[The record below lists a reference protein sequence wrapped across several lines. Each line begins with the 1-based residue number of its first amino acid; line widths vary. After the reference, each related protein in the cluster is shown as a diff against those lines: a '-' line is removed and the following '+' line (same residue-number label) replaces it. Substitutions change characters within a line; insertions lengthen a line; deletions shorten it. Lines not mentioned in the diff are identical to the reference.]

1 MKIKT
6 IKSGSA
12 IVGAVAAA
20 GAAATALLC
29 GTEWWVAAVLAAVL
43 LAAGYSATQVIVQ
56 QFVIHKLR
64 PIYQLVFSKDMLPKE
79 PGGNYESATDM
90 VDKIENELTDW
101 AETNRKVIAR
111 LKENEK
117 YRKDY
122 IGNVSHEIKTPIFNI
137 QGYISTLL
145 AGGLD
150 DDSINRDYLER
161 AEKSIDRLIN
171 IVTDLDEISKLEAGV
186 LQLHIERFDA
196 AALARECA
204 DSVEMES
211 ERKNIAVSVGETS
224 FAPLQPVYVR
234 ADRHHIMQVFINL
247 IMNSIRY
254 GREGG
259 RTTVTFTDLFDMVMI
274 EVADNGIGISGVD
287 IPRIFERFYRTDKGR
302 SREQGGTG
310 LGLSIVKHIVEA
322 HGQTIKV
329 RSAPGEGTIFSF
341 TLPRG

>member
-12 IVGAVAAA
+12 IVGAVAAV

-29 GTEWWVAAVLAAVL
+29 GAEWWVAAILAAVL
-43 LAAGYSATQVIVQ
+43 LTAGYFISQAVIQ
-56 QFVIHKLR
+56 QFVIYKLR
-64 PIYQLVFSKDMLPKE
+64 PMYQLVFSKDVFPKE
-79 PGGNYESATDM
+79 LSENYESATDM
-90 VDKIENELTDW
+90 VDKIEGELTNW
-101 AETNRKVIAR
+101 AETNRRVIAR

-122 IGNVSHEIKTPIFNI
+122 VGNVSHEIKTPIFNI

-186 LQLHIERFDA
+186 LQLHIERFDV

-204 DSVEMES
+204 DSVDMEA
-211 ERKNIAVSVGETS
+211 ERKNIAVRVGETS
-224 FAPLQPVYVR
+224 SFQPVYVH
-234 ADRHHIMQVFINL
+234 ADKHHIMQVFINL
-247 IMNSIRY
+247 ITNSIRY

-259 RTTVTFTDLFDMVMI
+259 QSRISFTDLFDMIMI
-274 EVADNGIGISGVD
+274 EVADNGIGISNVD

-310 LGLSIVKHIVEA
+310 LGLSIVKHIIEA
-322 HGQTIKV
+322 HDQTIKV
-329 RSAPGEGTIFSF
+329 RSAPGEGTTFSF
-341 TLPRG
+341 TLPKA